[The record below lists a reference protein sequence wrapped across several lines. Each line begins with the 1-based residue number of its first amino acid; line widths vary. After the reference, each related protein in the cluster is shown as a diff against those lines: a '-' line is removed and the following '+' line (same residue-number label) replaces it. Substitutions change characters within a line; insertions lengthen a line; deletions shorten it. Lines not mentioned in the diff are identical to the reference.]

1 MAGRLAGKVALVA
14 GAGPNMG
21 RAVATLFAQEG
32 AKVVVVARSAAS
44 TAGTV
49 ERIERFGGAAQAVQ
63 ADVSTEAGAQSAI
76 RAAVAAYGQ
85 LDIVYHNA
93 GGFFT
98 PNHAVESLPADFWE
112 GALANNLRSLYWL
125 TRQAVP
131 HLEAAGGGCIIT
143 VSAADLVVQDANSAY
158 AAAKAGLIGAARN
171 LARELFPK
179 NIRVHAMCP
188 GIMWEQLAESD
199 DGRVSPAARQLD
211 RLGNAAD
218 VAYAALWLASDEA
231 AWVTGLAVNVDG
243 GDAVFADSP
252 MRRGA
257 VEARLA

>member
-1 MAGRLAGKVALVA
+1 MAGRLADKVALVA

-32 AKVVVVARSAAS
+32 AKVVVAARSAES

-49 ERIERFGGAAQAVQ
+49 ERIERFGGAARAVQ
-63 ADVSTEAGAQSAI
+63 ADVSTEAGAQSVTQ
-76 RAAVAAYGQ
+76 AAVAAFGR
-85 LDIVYHNA
+85 LDIMYHNA

-98 PNHAVESLPADFWE
+98 PKYAVESLPADFWE

-131 HLEAAGGGCIIT
+131 HLEAGGGGCIIT

-188 GIMWEQLAESD
+188 GIMWEQLAESA
-199 DGRVSPAARQLD
+199 DGHISPASRQLD

-243 GDAVFADSP
+243 GDAVFAESP
-252 MRRGA
+252 RRRRA

>member
-32 AKVVVVARSAAS
+32 AKVVVVARGAGS

-49 ERIERFGGAAQAVQ
+49 ERIECFGGAARAVQ

-76 RAAVAAYGQ
+76 QAAVAAYGQ

-131 HLEAAGGGCIIT
+131 HLEAVGGGCIIT

-188 GIMWEQLAESD
+188 GIMWEQLAESA

-252 MRRGA
+252 MRRRA
-257 VEARLA
+257 VEARFA

>member
-1 MAGRLAGKVALVA
+1 MTGRLAGKVALVA

-32 AKVVVVARSAAS
+32 AKVVVVARSAGS

-49 ERIERFGGAAQAVQ
+49 ERIARFGGAAHAVQ
-63 ADVSTEAGAQSAI
+63 ADVSTEAGAESAI
-76 RAAVAAYGQ
+76 QAAVANFGQ

-98 PNHAVESLPADFWE
+98 PKYAVESLPADFWE

-125 TRQAVP
+125 TRQAIP

-199 DGRVSPAARQLD
+199 DGRVSPATRQLD

-252 MRRGA
+252 MRRRA
-257 VEARLA
+257 VEARMA